1 MKKKY
6 LILIPIVILILDII
20 LILTGAI
27 KPIDEFVYKIIISFK
42 CDVLT
47 EILKFITFLAN
58 TKTIVVFNVILV
70 LFILFTK
77 KTKLLLVTISSITSG
92 ITNKLIKHIFKR
104 PRPTGLKLISQGGYS
119 FPSGHTMISFLF
131 YGMIIYLLY
140 KHKVK
145 YYKVFITLLA
155 ILMIIVMI
163 SRIYLG
169 VHYFSDIV
177 GGACVG
183 IIILSILISLY
194 KKYNKE

>member
-6 LILIPIVILILDII
+6 LILIPIVVLILDII

-27 KPIDEFVYKIIISFK
+27 KPIDEFVYNIIVSFK

-70 LFILFTK
+70 LFILLTK

-155 ILMIIVMI
+155 ILMILVMI